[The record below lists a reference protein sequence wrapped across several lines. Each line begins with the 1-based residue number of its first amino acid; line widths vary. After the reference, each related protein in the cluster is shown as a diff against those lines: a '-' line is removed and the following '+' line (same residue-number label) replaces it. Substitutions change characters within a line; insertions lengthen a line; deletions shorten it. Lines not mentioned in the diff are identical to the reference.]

1 MLVVIMS
8 TMELAS
14 WMGSNATRCW
24 WGGDGGA
31 MLVEV
36 LGKVLVG

>member
-1 MLVVIMS
+1 MVIMS

-14 WMGSNATRCW
+14 RMVFKVTRCL

-31 MLVEV
+31 VLVEV
-36 LGKVLVG
+36 LVEMLVG